1 MKRLRNFFSIQNFRR
16 VQQLEEENSEM
27 KVNVCRLKSQTEKLD
42 QVNDVITVLVI
53 TVNINDQLLVNSRN
67 RHDQ

>member
-53 TVNINDQLLVNSRN
+53 IVNINDQLLVNSRN

>member
-53 TVNINDQLLVNSRN
+53 TVNINDQLLVKSRN
-67 RHDQ
+67 RHDH

>member
-53 TVNINDQLLVNSRN
+53 TVNINDQLLVNCKN
-67 RHDQ
+67 RHDH

>member
-67 RHDQ
+67 RHDH

>member
-53 TVNINDQLLVNSRN
+53 IVNINDQLLVNSRN
-67 RHDQ
+67 RHDH

>member
-1 MKRLRNFFSIQNFRR
+1 
-16 VQQLEEENSEM
+16 M

-53 TVNINDQLLVNSRN
+53 TVNINDQLLVNCKN
-67 RHDQ
+67 WHDH